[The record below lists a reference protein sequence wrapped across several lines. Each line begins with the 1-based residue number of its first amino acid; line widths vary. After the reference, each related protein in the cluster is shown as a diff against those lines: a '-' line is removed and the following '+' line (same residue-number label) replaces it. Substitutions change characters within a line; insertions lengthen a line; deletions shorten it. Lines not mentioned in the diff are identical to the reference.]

1 MKTRKDLPGGQYKPL
16 SREDITK
23 IHQTGLRSFE
33 ETDNDPVTTAVLLAA
48 GTGSRLYPLTQDMPK
63 CLTMV
68 NGVPI
73 LDRLVSC
80 LNQQGFKRLIV
91 VTGHLENCIR
101 EFLGNRAGSMVIDY
115 IFSPLYE
122 TTNNIYSLWM
132 AREIINEPFLLI
144 ESDLVFHVSLLD
156 DMLYPDRIAVSNMQ
170 PWMNGST
177 VTVNQ
182 FNQVDAFQSGAAGP
196 ADETRYK
203 TVNIYSLSLSSWYG
217 IAERLDQYI
226 SAGNVNVYYEA
237 VFAEMVADSCL
248 SLQPVYFDGKP
259 WYEIDTIADL
269 VKAEKLFSADRNE
282 TTIPYNITRDNS
294 GISRQFFQQSGGRK
308 KEKAIISLS
317 GLRSF
322 PQPDSLMNIKPTH
335 GSNIQD
341 GAADLQDISAG
352 TKHGAK

>member
-1 MKTRKDLPGGQYKPL
+1 LNCSCNSNGR
-16 SREDITK
+16 
-23 IHQTGLRSFE
+23 
-33 ETDNDPVTTAVLLAA
+33 VTTALLLAA
-48 GTGSRLYPLTQDMPK
+48 GTGSRMYPLTQDMPK

-91 VTGHLENCIR
+91 ITGHLENRIR
-101 EFLGNRAGSMVIDY
+101 EFLGNQAGNIKIDY

-144 ESDLVFHVSLLD
+144 ESDLVFHASLLD
-156 DMLYPDRIAVSNMQ
+156 DMLYPDRIAVAPMQ

-182 FNQVDAFQSGAAGP
+182 FNQVDAFQNGAAGP

-203 TVNIYSLSLSSWYG
+203 TVNIYSLSLSSWQG

-226 SAGNVNVYYEA
+226 STGRVNDYYEA
-237 VFAEMVADSCL
+237 VFSEMVADSSL
-248 SLQPVYFDGKP
+248 SLEAVYSDSKQ

-269 VKAEKLFSADRNE
+269 SKAEKLFSGERYE
-282 TTIPYNITRDNS
+282 TTIPYNILPDTP
-294 GISRQFFQQSGGRK
+294 GISRHFFQQSGSRERK
-308 KEKAIISLS
+308 QAIISLS

-322 PQPDSLMNIKPTH
+322 SQPDSLINIKPTQ

-341 GAADLQDISAG
+341 KVADLKDISAG
-352 TKHGAK
+352 TKYGAL